1 VKGEINTVLRN
12 LLTEKTIQLNVE
24 AKNWEQAVRMG
35 GQLLIDN
42 GFVESRYVDAMVK
55 AVKEMGPYI
64 VIAPGIAM
72 PHERPEEG
80 VKQICMSLITL
91 KEPVYF
97 GNSANDPVK
106 LVVAIGAV
114 DHDTHLKAIS
124 ELMEIFIND
133 HNISKIMTSQ
143 SVKEVLDIIDGN

>member
-1 VKGEINTVLRN
+1 MKGEINTVLRN

-72 PHERPEEG
+72 PHARPEEG
-80 VKQICMSLITL
+80 VKR
-91 KEPVYF
+91 F
-97 GNSANDPVK
+97 A
-106 LVVAIGAV
+106 
-114 DHDTHLKAIS
+114 
-124 ELMEIFIND
+124 
-133 HNISKIMTSQ
+133 
-143 SVKEVLDIIDGN
+143 